1 MSTYRIKSVEDILFA
16 EIDDEL
22 YFHPAYLLNKMF
34 KSPSA
39 RLEACKAFQTRI
51 KPAYRLLDPQNPNS
65 SKLYR
70 LDDLPQVMYD
80 QNTNNVTDHF
90 LPTRYPMLQ
99 AQVRKAFD
107 HKSQPQDERMLLSLA
122 RWRFL
127 RNEMKLNQNVEQ
139 ACNSVAS

>member
-1 MSTYRIKSVEDILFA
+1 MSTYRIKSVDDLLFA

-39 RLEACKAFQTRI
+39 RLEACTTFQKRI

-65 SKLYR
+65 GKLYR

-80 QNTNNVTDHF
+80 QNTNDVTDHF
-90 LPTRYPMLQ
+90 LSTRYPMLQ
-99 AQVRKAFD
+99 AQVRKAFG
-107 HKSQPQDERMLLSLA
+107 HKSQPHDERMLLGLA
-122 RWRFL
+122 RWRL
-127 RNEMKLNQNVEQ
+127 SRNEMKLSRNIL
-139 ACNSVAS
+139 